1 MNPQYNFLLWA
12 KSNYKYWFTV
22 VYLCIAFVA
31 VAVLVYNSYNT
42 KTPQVITQQPQVVD
56 LEPLKQ
62 QISSLEKQ
70 LEQHAKDQKRLEST
84 NESLTST
91 VKQLERRAQA
101 QLEYSKRI
109 CEYILVITVDK
120 KILPRQ
126 CLPEYKWH
134 REEGNGN

>member
-1 MNPQYNFLLWA
+1 MNSQYNFTHWV
-12 KSNYKYWFTV
+12 KSNFRYWFSII
-22 VYLCIAFVA
+22 YLIIAFVA
-31 VAVLVYNSYNT
+31 VVVLVYNSN
-42 KTPQVITQQPQVVD
+42 KTAPVIEQTVVD
-56 LEPLKQ
+56 LEPLRQ

-70 LEQHAKDQKRLEST
+70 LEQHAKDQKRLESA
-84 NESLTST
+84 NESLTAT

>member
-1 MNPQYNFLLWA
+1 MNSQYNFTHWV
-12 KSNYKYWFTV
+12 KSNFRYWFSII
-22 VYLCIAFVA
+22 YLIIAFVA
-31 VAVLVYNSYNT
+31 VVVLVHNNT
-42 KTPQVITQQPQVVD
+42 SKPAPVIEQPAVD

-70 LEQHAKDQKRLEST
+70 LEQHAKDHKRLESA
-84 NESLTST
+84 NESLTAT